1 MQFKSLEEQVLY
13 YALSGTW
20 VIYFLGAMYLM
31 PPVLGWSL
39 LGLWASQRIKGEN
52 QKPIPTLVWAWILA
66 MLVMEIALIAGHF
79 SWNLPIPLL
88 IKSSIGWMK
97 GWALFAVFALIGGC
111 MNVRGTVLAKAAS
124 NLAIQT
130 LWLIPIMLIAP
141 AIGLPGSLY
150 QSPLSM
156 LGGPG
161 PEYFEVQI
169 YGAGFSGD
177 TRWRFFA
184 PWAPAAT
191 VAFGILTP
199 LILRHKS
206 SSSRTAAG
214 IIAVVLVVM
223 MSKSRLGL
231 ISIPC
236 TILFTAALSRL
247 TSPRV
252 LWTAAAVTVAAGLLG
267 GPLAEFVMEQ
277 KDALTQMRADSSYV
291 RNVLGRIAMYRWQTE
306 APIFGHGVVE
316 AGPPIVEEMPIGSHH
331 SWFGLLFVKGAVGFA
346 ALLVPLVIS
355 FVSLTLRAQRSRNA
369 RAALATIIFFSFSTF
384 TENVEMLAYLMW
396 PGFVLLGI
404 AASERIFSPFS
415 APLGQRDEDQ
425 YERANAALL
434 HPAAG

>member
-1 MQFKSLEEQVLY
+1 
-13 YALSGTW
+13 
-20 VIYFLGAMYLM
+20 
-31 PPVLGWSL
+31 
-39 LGLWASQRIKGEN
+39 LWAWQRIKGEN
-52 QKPIPTLVWAWILA
+52 TKPIPPLVWTWILS
-66 MLVMEIALIAGHF
+66 MLVMEIALVAGHF

-97 GWALFAVFALIGGC
+97 GWALFAVFALIGAC
-111 MNVRGTVLAKAAS
+111 MNVRATVLAKAAS

-130 LWLIPIMLIAP
+130 LCLIPLMLIAP
-141 AIGLPGSLY
+141 AIGIPGSLY
-150 QSPLSM
+150 QSPLSL

-199 LILRHKS
+199 LILRHKTS
-206 SSSRTAAG
+206 ASRTAAG
-214 IIAVVLVVM
+214 IVAIVMVVL

-236 TILFTAALSRL
+236 TIIFTAALSRM

-252 LWTAAAVTVAAGLLG
+252 LWAAAAITVVAGLLG
-267 GPLAEFVMEQ
+267 GPLFEFVMEQ

-291 RNVLGRIAMYRWQTE
+291 RNVLARIAMYRWQTE

-331 SWFGLLFVKGAVGFA
+331 SWYGLLFVKGAVGFA
-346 ALLVPLVIS
+346 ALLVPLLIS
-355 FVSLTLRAQRSRNA
+355 FALLCLRSQKSRNA

-396 PGFVLLGI
+396 PGFVMIGI
-404 AASERIFSPFS
+404 AAAERIVSPFS
-415 APLGQRDEDQ
+415 SPLGRPQDNTES
-425 YERANAALL
+425 L
-434 HPAAG
+434 HSETSLRPATA